1 MQVTGLLDIA
11 PDDRPDLES
20 GAPRRS
26 LDGDRAKIGRWD
38 VQYYKEFIP
47 TALGDRHAIATP
59 ATPEKLADFV
69 SRS

>member
-20 GAPRRS
+20 GVPRRS
-26 LDGDRAKIGRWD
+26 LDGDRAKI
-38 VQYYKEFIP
+38 
-47 TALGDRHAIATP
+47 LGDRHAIATP

>member
-59 ATPEKLADFV
+59 ATLEKPADFV